1 MKYMALLNKEKHGFG
16 VTFPDFPDCTTF
28 GADEEEAV
36 DMAHEAL
43 AMFVELQIESGMD
56 LPDPMS
62 KQDVLALPETK
73 NKKIVTIEVSKDG
86 TDFEAVELTLHRYL
100 LERIEKYADNYGV
113 APADFLAVAAR
124 EAMRRDVFKE

>member
-16 VTFPDFPDCTTF
+16 VSFPDFPDCTTF

-43 AMFVELQIESGMD
+43 AMFVELQLESGMD
-56 LPDPMS
+56 LPEAMS
-62 KQDVLALPETK
+62 KQDVLGLPGTGD
-73 NKKIVTIEVSKDG
+73 KKIFGVEVSDDG

-100 LERIEKYADNYGV
+100 LERIEQYADKYGV

-124 EAMRRDVFKE
+124 EAMRKDVFKE